1 MHFRNAFTSF
11 KNSLMTL
18 KMSCS
23 AGAHAG
29 FLPRVRRGVGGGLGA
44 SGRHTEKKDKCMR
57 QVFENTSF

>member
-11 KNSLMTL
+11 KNSLITL

-29 FLPRVRRGVGGGLGA
+29 FPPRVRPGGVGGGGRGLGA
-44 SGRHTEKKDKCMR
+44 SGRHTEKK
-57 QVFENTSF
+57 